1 MAKKKSKPTADAAPK
16 KKPKPAKQP
25 SRAGAVFGSILL
37 FLLTLLFSIAL
48 LCSSILHSLLPQHTL
63 SGSISQMDLSQ
74 VQLKDNG
81 KTEQLGTC
89 LYDWYFWDAPNLTEE
104 YADVLVQQPEFN
116 ALFCNYLDDLSDY
129 LTGDSSELPK
139 ASVEDIA
146 DLMQNDL
153 GSTMRKETGVVFA
166 EADRQSL
173 EWTMGDDINAWND
186 ALDSAVGSGFKQFA
200 ARMLCGMSG
209 MITFGVLTIGCFVL
223 WLILAVK
230 KHWRKGRMLAGYG
243 WAAAIPGLLV
253 LAGCGVTLLLVEA
266 FHVPDAL
273 LFTKK
278 GLPTLVQPTVL
289 ATLIPAGYGVI
300 FALIGIFTNAAVKK
314 KQKKAALQKSTDKP
328 AAPVETP
335 AAEQPEFHYTEMT
348 GDSKK
353 DNTDA
358 SATAK
363 FCPHCGAPNALNSQF
378 CGSCGQKMK

>member
-1 MAKKKSKPTADAAPK
+1 M
-16 KKPKPAKQP
+16 
-25 SRAGAVFGSILL
+25 
-37 FLLTLLFSIAL
+37 
-48 LCSSILHSLLPQHTL
+48 
-63 SGSISQMDLSQ
+63 
-74 VQLKDNG
+74 
-81 KTEQLGTC
+81 
-89 LYDWYFWDAPNLTEE
+89 
-104 YADVLVQQPEFN
+104 
-116 ALFCNYLDDLSDY
+116 
-129 LTGDSSELPK
+129 
-139 ASVEDIA
+139 
-146 DLMQNDL
+146 
-153 GSTMRKETGVVFA
+153 
-166 EADRQSL
+166 
-173 EWTMGDDINAWND
+173 
-186 ALDSAVGSGFKQFA
+186 
-200 ARMLCGMSG
+200 
-209 MITFGVLTIGCFVL
+209 
-223 WLILAVK
+223 
-230 KHWRKGRMLAGYG
+230 
-243 WAAAIPGLLV
+243 
-253 LAGCGVTLLLVEA
+253 TLLLVEA

-378 CGSCGQKMK
+378 CGSCGHKMK